1 MAEVCTHCGGLPI
14 APGMSQE
21 NTEGWCPH
29 CDGSGMASPIQE
41 EPENNPECPHCHGES
56 PSTDGKTECGWCTPD
71 HVPSVVPK
79 ARWYD
84 HWEDGA
90 SREHR
95 GMREDDE
102 RLARQQED
110 LYG

>member
-41 EPENNPECPHCHGES
+41 EPQ
-56 PSTDGKTECGWCTPD
+56 
-71 HVPSVVPK
+71 PK